1 MRRNGFHNN
10 LKKERI
16 IMTASA
22 VFVLAALTMTGI
34 YVKQSSRSAGDDGY
48 TIDFSALEDAV
59 DGARKDLEGSMADSS
74 ALGRDQINMDDD
86 LDYFPPLTE
95 ADSDEIKIPG
105 LTSEETGSDKNKTG
119 TGGSGSGSSGNTGGT
134 KKTETPSGQ
143 DAASQNTEQETL
155 KQQTLADEAAMAADA
170 ANEQGNMEGN
180 VETLMDEANANA
192 EANLEGILEGD
203 SGNALQ
209 GEVVSSFG
217 AGDSLVWP
225 VNGNVLITYNTDRT
239 VYFATL
245 KAYKY
250 NPGIVMSAAEGDVIT
265 AAASG
270 VVKEV
275 FYNEEIGNAVRIDIG
290 RGYEA
295 VYGQL
300 KDIQVSAGSVVDV
313 GTVLGYIAAPT
324 KYYRVEG
331 CNAYFALEKDGQPV
345 DPLGQLQ

>member
-1 MRRNGFHNN
+1 MRRNGFQNN
-10 LKKERI
+10 QKKERI

-34 YVKQSSRSAGDDGY
+34 YVKQSGRQSSNDGY

-59 DGARKDLEGSMADSS
+59 DDAQKDIKGGVADSGTLEQN
-74 ALGRDQINMDDD
+74 LGNMDDD
-86 LDYFPPLTE
+86 LDYFPPLAE

-105 LTSEETGSDKNKTG
+105 LTSGNED
-119 TGGSGSGSSGNTGGT
+119 SGK
-134 KKTETPSGQ
+134 KKTETGSSVSGSTTTEKNTGNTGAAQSGQ
-143 DAASQNTEQETL
+143 ETPETTGQETL
-155 KQQTLADEAAMAADA
+155 EQQTLADEAAMAADA
-170 ANEQGNMEGN
+170 ANDQGMGENM
-180 VETLMDEANANA
+180 NA
-192 EANLEGILEGD
+192 ETAEGVWED
-203 SGNALQ
+203 PAAAAAQ

-225 VNGNVLITYNTDRT
+225 ISGNVLINYSAGRT

-245 KAYKY
+245 KAYKC
-250 NPGIVMSAAEGDVIT
+250 NPGIVMSATEGDTIT

-295 VYGQL
+295 IYGQL
-300 KDIQVSAGSVVDV
+300 KDIQVSAGNTVEI

-324 KYYRVEG
+324 KYFYVEG
-331 CNAYFALEKDGQPV
+331 CNAYFALEKDGEPV

>member
-34 YVKQSSRSAGDDGY
+34 YVKQGSRTASDDGY

-59 DGARKDLEGSMADSS
+59 DGAKKDLEGSNPSGS
-74 ALGRDQINMDDD
+74 TFEQGQINMDDD
-86 LDYFPPLTE
+86 LDYFPPLAE

-105 LTSEETGSDKNKTG
+105 LTSGETGSDKSKTG
-119 TGGSGSGSSGNTGGT
+119 TGNSGSGSTGNTKNTGT
-134 KKTETPSGQ
+134 QSGQ
-143 DAASQNTEQETL
+143 DASSQNTEQEAL

-170 ANEQGNMEGN
+170 ASEQENMEGN
-180 VETLMDEANANA
+180 VETLMDEANA
-192 EANLEGILEGD
+192 EAALEGILADAPD
-203 SGNALQ
+203 SAMQ

-225 VNGNVLITYNTDRT
+225 VNGNVLITYNMDRT

-300 KDIQVSAGSVVDV
+300 KDIQVSAGSVVNV

-324 KYYRVEG
+324 KYYSVEG

>member
-10 LKKERI
+10 QKKERI

-34 YVKQSSRSAGDDGY
+34 YVKQSGRKSGDDGY

-59 DGARKDLEGSMADSS
+59 DETKNDIKGGVADSGTPGQN
-74 ALGRDQINMDDD
+74 LINMDDD

-105 LTSEETGSDKNKTG
+105 LTAGENTDGDKKSG
-119 TGGSGSGSSGNTGGT
+119 TGNTGSGSTGSKKNTGSTGA
-134 KKTETPSGQ
+134 SQAGQ
-143 DAASQNTEQETL
+143 DTASESAGQETL
-155 KQQTLADEAAMAADA
+155 EQQTLADEAAMAADA
-170 ANEQGNMEGN
+170 ANDQGVVENTAGEAAEGVQEQAWEDPAAPAA
-180 VETLMDEANANA
+180 V
-192 EANLEGILEGD
+192 
-203 SGNALQ
+203 Q

-225 VNGNVLITYNTDRT
+225 ISGTVLINYSADRT

-245 KAYKY
+245 KAYKC
-250 NPGIVMSAAEGDVIT
+250 NPGIVMSAAEGDTIT

-295 VYGQL
+295 IYGQL
-300 KDIQVSAGSVVDV
+300 KDIQVSAGSTVEV

-324 KYYRVEG
+324 KYFRVEG